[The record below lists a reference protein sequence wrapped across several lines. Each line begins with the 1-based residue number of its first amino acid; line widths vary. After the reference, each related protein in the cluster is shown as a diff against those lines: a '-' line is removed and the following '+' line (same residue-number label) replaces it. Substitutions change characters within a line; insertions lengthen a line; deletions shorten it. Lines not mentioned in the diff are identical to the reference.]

1 MEGIKLQ
8 TPVEAGQSKVSISLK
23 DRIFVFGS
31 CFADNIGRK
40 MVDLGFEVCVN
51 PFGTIYNPVSV
62 CNSIARLSS
71 GIPFSV
77 DECVPMGAGAGLIC
91 SFSHHTTFARRTEE
105 EFLNVANAS
114 LEEASHR
121 WKAASKVI
129 ITLGTAW
136 IYEYSRTGEVVSNCL
151 KIDSKEF
158 TRRRLSVRETATLL
172 MNMIDRHPDK
182 EFIFTVSPIRHLK
195 DGAHGNQLSKSTL
208 LLALDE
214 VLAKFPER
222 CEYFPA
228 YEIVLDELRDY
239 RFYAPDMVHP
249 SDQAVDYLWTRFAG
263 FAVPASELPDLEER
277 RKEYLRSRHRP
288 INIRQAIIKKSPVS
302 E

>member
-1 MEGIKLQ
+1 MEGLKLQ
-8 TPVEAGQSKVSISLK
+8 TPVEAGRSKISILLK
-23 DRIFVFGS
+23 DKIFVLGS

-40 MVDLGFEVCVN
+40 MVDLGFDVCVN

-71 GIPFSV
+71 GIPFSE

-91 SFSHHTTFARRTEE
+91 SFSHHTSFARRTDD

-114 LEEASHR
+114 LEDASLR
-121 WKAASKVI
+121 WKAATKVI

-136 IYEYSRTGEVVSNCL
+136 IYEYTRSGEVVSNCL
-151 KIDSKEF
+151 KIDTKEF
-158 TRRRLSVRETATLL
+158 TRRRLSVREAATLL
-172 MNMIDRHPDK
+172 MNMVTRHPEK

-222 CEYFPA
+222 CDYFPA

-239 RFYAPDMVHP
+239 RFYAPDMIHP
-249 SDQAVDYLWTRFAG
+249 SEQAVDYLWNRFVG
-263 FAVPASELPDLEER
+263 FAVPSSEFPELDAR
-277 RKEYLRSRHRP
+277 RKEFLCSQHRP
-288 INIRQAIIKKSPVS
+288 IHR
-302 E
+302 